1 MALTLV
7 TLVWVFGRQMQTVQ
21 AQGERLAVRFTLK
34 ILREAMVLEQIL
46 KRTQPTTAAAGAAS
60 RNPFTLLAS
69 LPANF
74 AGEVSSSKAD
84 SIVPGNWVFDPECA
98 CVGYRLLY
106 PQWLEPEQFA
116 DVIWF
121 RLSPVPGEVRLIA
134 QVPYIWLGQPL
145 N

>member
-1 MALTLV
+1 MALV
-7 TLVWVFGRQMQTVQ
+7 VMTLVWVFGRQMQTVQ
-21 AQGERLAVRFTLK
+21 AQSERLAVRFTLK
-34 ILREAMVLEQIL
+34 ILREAMLLEQIL
-46 KRTQPTTAAAGAAS
+46 KRAQPTTTAAT
-60 RNPFTLLAS
+60 RNPFALLDS

-74 AGEVSSSKAD
+74 AGEVASSKAD

-121 RLSPVPGEVRLIA
+121 RLSPAPGEVRLIA
-134 QVPYIWLGQPL
+134 QARYVWLDQPL